1 VQASREDPA
10 VRHRC
15 LSELETAV
23 RDSWSFV
30 EWQPSHQRSLRPQQH
45 QTHTYADRAT
55 SGAHARWS
63 GGVRRARAAV
73 RRCKGAHARPF
84 SGVRRTRVASPTAA
98 GAHVWRACDPGVVPA
113 TSSEHRVPACDPA
126 VVGGHRQRTRI
137 TFTCCPV
144 GAFRGGLH
152 RPCLDYRPRSQRTV
166 ALHAR
171 LSHTAASMR
180 LRRRWS
186 TARKIRLWCAAVSK
200 RLRDL

>member
-1 VQASREDPA
+1 VTAGHSSSGSQAINDHYVHSSIRRIRTPTGRHQAHTSCRSGGVRRTRAA
-10 VRHRC
+10 VRRC
-15 LSELETAV
+15 K
-23 RDSWSFV
+23 
-30 EWQPSHQRSLRPQQH
+30 
-45 QTHTYADRAT
+45 
-55 SGAHARWS
+55 GAHARRS

-98 GAHVWRACDPGVVPA
+98 GAHVWRACEPGVVPA

-126 VVGGHRQRTRI
+126 VAGSHRQRTRI
-137 TFTCCPV
+137 TFTCRPV

-152 RPCLDYRPRSQRTV
+152 RPCLDYRPRSHRTV

-180 LRRRWS
+180 LRRQWS
-186 TARKIRLWCAAVSK
+186 TAGMIRL
-200 RLRDL
+200 